1 LRAARTLTLTLA
13 WWSEADGGWMAP
25 GPLRSL
31 VEAVEVFAFGGG
43 DVRIRH
49 DGDANLGEVVLPGEA
64 PGESREVAFEIR
76 VERTRE
82 VVGVRGGG
90 EEEEEEEGIDACL
103 VGEGEVTGA
112 RTVSVK
118 RVLGIAAGTARREI
132 SWVGFK
138 GPPARKQVSTFLLPG
153 STTFSC
159 C

>member
-1 LRAARTLTLTLA
+1 
-13 WWSEADGGWMAP
+13 MAV

-31 VEAVEVFAFGGG
+31 VEFVEVLAFGGG

-49 DGDANLGEVVLPGEA
+49 DGDADCGEGVLPGEA
-64 PGESREVAFEIR
+64 LGESREVAFDIL

-90 EEEEEEEGIDACL
+90 GGGAEEEEEEEGIDPCL
-103 VGEGEVTGA
+103 VVEGDVTGA
-112 RTVSVK
+112 GGVSVK
-118 RVLGIAAGTARREI
+118 SILGIAAGTARREI

-138 GPPARKQVSTFLLPG
+138 GPPDRIHVSAFLLPG
-153 STTFSC
+153 STITC